1 MKNKGRNVCVKAEQ
15 RLRNAAIKDAY
26 QRQPD
31 LQRDVNHN
39 TGDTQRNSS
48 NVSKK
53 NYETM

>member
-1 MKNKGRNVCVKAEQ
+1 MCESRTTTHKRCH
-15 RLRNAAIKDAY
+15 

-48 NVSKK
+48 NVSKE

>member
-48 NVSKK
+48 NVSKE

>member
-31 LQRDVNHN
+31 LQRDVNL
-39 TGDTQRNSS
+39 
-48 NVSKK
+48 
-53 NYETM
+53 